1 MQRGTWQIPR
11 VEIEL
16 KVPGGLK
23 STYSFRGESCT
34 ERKLQRA
41 VEGPLKQQTTNHC
54 VHVRELPET
63 E

>member
-41 VEGPLKQQTTNHC
+41 VEGPLK
-54 VHVRELPET
+54 
-63 E
+63 